1 MARGGGSRLV
11 TLIALGLSV
20 ILVLLFLSTRVRRR
34 ARSRPVSLL
43 ATYHSL
49 LKPTVVTCLFVW
61 CNKMAL
67 SKGTRVVARAP
78 VVARRAGWW
87 QGLTLVRSSAR
98 LERFVWDRGCA

>member
-78 VVARRAGWW
+78 VVARRAAG
-87 QGLTLVRSSAR
+87 GLVAGAYTRPLFSST
-98 LERFVWDRGCA
+98 